1 MGVTKVEIDYTKI
14 KAAINAAGLTNEKL
28 SYEIGR
34 NGAFVSRLNK
44 TPWVLDSV
52 ERLLCERLGIEPGS
66 LIKQE
71 EPAEPGD
78 NIAVFVKKLE
88 SIENRIKRLADAFT
102 GQDDIKEIRKKVN
115 ANTLQLEKIKDSV
128 SNLHESEYDRAEQF
142 LKDMLRQG
150 ERSANDI
157 LETAAEKGIKQGKLM
172 EAKKKLGVDIY
183 TKGYGSGK
191 RPYWKLGK

>member
-1 MGVTKVEIDYTKI
+1 MSVSKVEIDYTKI
-14 KAAINAAGLTNEKL
+14 KAAVKAAGLTNEKL

-34 NGAFVSRLNK
+34 NGAFVSKLNK
-44 TPWVLDSV
+44 SPWVMDSV

-71 EPAEPGD
+71 EPTRPTD
-78 NIAVFVKKLE
+78 NIEVFVKKLE
-88 SIENRIKRLADAFT
+88 GLEIKLNRLGSLK
-102 GQDDIKEIRKKVN
+102 DDLQEIRKKVN

-183 TKGYGSGK
+183 TKGYGSSK
-191 RPYWKLGK
+191 RPYWKPGK

>member
-1 MGVTKVEIDYTKI
+1 MSVSKVEIDYIKI
-14 KAAINAAGLTNEKL
+14 KAAVKTAGLTNEKL

-34 NGAFVSRLNK
+34 DKTFVSRLNK
-44 TPWVLDSV
+44 TPWVMDSV
-52 ERLLCERLGIEPGS
+52 ERLLCEKLELSPGS

-71 EPAEPGD
+71 EPARPTG
-78 NIAVFVKKLE
+78 NIEVFVKKLE
-88 SIENRIKRLADAFT
+88 GIENILGRMSSLR
-102 GQDDIKEIRKKVN
+102 DDLQEIRKKVN

-183 TKGYGSGK
+183 TKGYGSSK